1 MLVWVG
7 VTDNNVFY
15 LEVSLALGVLNT
27 PLRTRTRARAGARA
41 RVIDNNNVFYLEG
54 VSIQCVEFTI
64 ESLWVN
70 CSVFIQ

>member
-27 PLRTRTRARAGARA
+27 PLRPRTRARARTGGRA
-41 RVIDNNNVFYLEG
+41 GLG
-54 VSIQCVEFTI
+54 
-64 ESLWVN
+64 LGLGPG
-70 CSVFIQ
+70 